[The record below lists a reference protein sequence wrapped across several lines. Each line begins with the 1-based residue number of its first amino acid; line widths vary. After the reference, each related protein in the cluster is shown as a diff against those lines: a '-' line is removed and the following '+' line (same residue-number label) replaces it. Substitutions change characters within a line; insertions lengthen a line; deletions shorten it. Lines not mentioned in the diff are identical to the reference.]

1 VATDVGLPRSTLG
14 AERLRAQIRL
24 PRWTAEAWGAIALTA
39 VFLAVS
45 CWWLAVDR
53 HVPIFDSGLHLEH
66 AIDVNRDIGA
76 GALWK
81 ALTLTKPYPPFAYL
95 IGALGIAFGGVG
107 VAPPILAENFVFVPL
122 LALGCYRVGRL
133 TFSSRVGLLAVL
145 FALGS
150 PMITSQFHVF
160 MIDAPETAM
169 VAVSL
174 WAILA
179 TRRFSHIGR
188 SALAGLLVG
197 LGMLT
202 KEPLVLFV
210 CGPAAVSAI
219 RGGRAAWRGLVMFLA
234 IAFAV
239 AGWWYIAQ
247 YSTVR
252 SLGSEAARSGLPY
265 AGGVAPARGSLANY
279 EWYSWNILNRQLLLP
294 LFLFAAVG
302 WVWMLLGFVRR
313 RPVSAFAPELAAGA
327 FLAWLGLTETFVH
340 DNRYSMPLLVYLAV
354 IGSFWI
360 VRLPRGKG
368 ILTASALLAIFV
380 VNTLGDSFGIG
391 PSVAASFSSAS
402 AHSEQGPEQLTV
414 FSTAGYLVSAPVH
427 EGELLS
433 VIQDLKRRRLAYVI
447 FATDFTAPKPS
458 FSVEGLDALAAIVGL
473 KVNDSPNPNLP
484 ARAWSNVAVVAN
496 LPAQAGKPPPCV
508 RLSDG
513 SGVWVWIGSPFAT
526 VTDYYCPYRHRQLH

>member
-1 VATDVGLPRSTLG
+1 VASDVGLPRSTLG
-14 AERLRAQIRL
+14 TERLRADIRL

-81 ALTLTKPYPPFAYL
+81 ALTLSKPYPPFAYL
-95 IGALGIAFGGVG
+95 IGALGIAIGGVG
-107 VAPPILAENFVFVPL
+107 VVPPILAENFVFVPL

-133 TFSSRVGLLAVL
+133 AFGSRAGLLAVL

-150 PMITSQFHVF
+150 PMITAQFHVF

-179 TRRFSHIGR
+179 SQRFSHIGR
-188 SALAGLLVG
+188 SALAGLIVG

-210 CGPAAVSAI
+210 CGPVAVSAI
-219 RGGRAAWRGLVMFLA
+219 RGGRGAWRGLVTFLV

-252 SLGSEAARSGLPY
+252 SLGSEAASSGHC
-265 AGGVAPARGSLANY
+265 
-279 EWYSWNILNRQLLLP
+279 RQ
-294 LFLFAAVG
+294 
-302 WVWMLLGFVRR
+302 R
-313 RPVSAFAPELAAGA
+313 
-327 FLAWLGLTETFVH
+327 T
-340 DNRYSMPLLVYLAV
+340 
-354 IGSFWI
+354 
-360 VRLPRGKG
+360 
-368 ILTASALLAIFV
+368 
-380 VNTLGDSFGIG
+380 
-391 PSVAASFSSAS
+391 
-402 AHSEQGPEQLTV
+402 Q
-414 FSTAGYLVSAPVH
+414 
-427 EGELLS
+427 
-433 VIQDLKRRRLAYVI
+433 
-447 FATDFTAPKPS
+447 
-458 FSVEGLDALAAIVGL
+458 
-473 KVNDSPNPNLP
+473 
-484 ARAWSNVAVVAN
+484 
-496 LPAQAGKPPPCV
+496 
-508 RLSDG
+508 
-513 SGVWVWIGSPFAT
+513 
-526 VTDYYCPYRHRQLH
+526 